1 MDKTASFNNQFRLA
15 HKCILLRT
23 RPMTG
28 PIFLSRTNPC
38 MTPMT
43 NKTSG
48 KFLFAIHPF
57 VHSFLGRSR
66 VVVSYLKPFPAH
78 PLTRT
83 ICGWYGF
90 NMRRW
95 RQWNQSKGNQ
105 NRIKCYSSLYPS
117 LARTHWSIHSI
128 PFSRLSLML
137 LFVRLSNRRQ
147 SLLVSS
153 LFQDNAPPQWIN
165 WFLKNCLHSPNHLLR
180 LTLPSINARD
190 HQHFHVYLR
199 DYSSISLTRQSV
211 LTRV

>member
-128 PFSRLSLML
+128 LSALIDVAVRSLVQPSTITSRLVPFPGHRATTMDK
-137 LFVRLSNRRQ
+137 
-147 SLLVSS
+147 LVFEK
-153 LFQDNAPPQWIN
+153 L
-165 WFLKNCLHSPNHLLR
+165 
-180 LTLPSINARD
+180 LTLS
-190 HQHFHVYLR
+190 
-199 DYSSISLTRQSV
+199 
-211 LTRV
+211 